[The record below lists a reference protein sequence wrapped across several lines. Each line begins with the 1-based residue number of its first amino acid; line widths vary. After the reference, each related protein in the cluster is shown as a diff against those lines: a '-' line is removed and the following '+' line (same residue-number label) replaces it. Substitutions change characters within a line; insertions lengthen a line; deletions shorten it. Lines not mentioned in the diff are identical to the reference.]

1 MTVPFWKKLT
11 AAVLFAALL
20 FVPYLI
26 RLSESANRDAETAA
40 NRDASIERYG
50 FYLENRAE
58 DLGIQFT
65 HQRSDLDPQLDHIE
79 AQIASVGASVSV
91 TDLNQDGREDIYL
104 TSSAIGQP
112 NALFVQQSD
121 GRFVDNASSFGLAD
135 VNTEELGVSMGSIWG
150 DMDNDG
156 DEDLFLYRWGTPT
169 VYENTGGE
177 SFFRMVP
184 NSGLPDH
191 VNANTAVW
199 VDVNLD
205 GFLDLFLGG
214 YYHEDVNLFDVTS
227 TRLMPDSYEYATN
240 GGLNYLFL
248 GRGDGTFEDVSMEY
262 GIQVDRRWTL
272 AATAADLNDDGYPDL
287 ILANDYGVDQIF
299 LNEEGRQFRESG
311 EAMGIGFAPKSGMSA
326 SVADLYGTG
335 EYSIY
340 VSNISEPGVLMQGN
354 NLWVATGDRAGVPT
368 FQNIANS
375 VGVERG
381 EWGYGGTLTDL
392 NNDGYPDLYLANGYI
407 SDEPGTDYWYD
418 YAKVVGGH
426 KEIIID
432 AKNWPAMN
440 GRTFSGY
447 QRNKIWLNSGS
458 GKFREVGAA
467 VGGTEVTDSRAVA
480 MIDLNNDGS
489 QDLIVANQHQPVL
502 VYQNYLDATRNWI
515 GFRLEGSQSNR
526 SAIGAEVLL
535 YWDDRISRQMIHGG
549 TAFSSQSQRAL
560 LFGLHDTQT
569 VERAEIRWPSGVVQL
584 LKEPETGTYH
594 TVLEPNTSNGSRL
607 LDVTAPTDE
616 TTTSSYKTTTSSDK
630 TTGSHEDHTPDES
643 TTSDPTTTSI
653 LPTPSNL

>member
-1 MTVPFWKKLT
+1 MDVPFWKKLT
-11 AAVLFAALL
+11 AALLFVGLL

-26 RLSESANRDAETAA
+26 RLSESANLDAETAA
-40 NRDASIERYG
+40 NRESSMERYG
-50 FYLENRAE
+50 FYLENRADE
-58 DLGIQFT
+58 LGIRFT

-91 TDLNQDGREDIYL
+91 TDVNMDGREDIYL
-104 TSSAIGQP
+104 TSSAIGTP
-112 NALFVQQSD
+112 NALFVQQPD
-121 GRFVDNASSFGLAD
+121 GQFIESASSFGLAN
-135 VNTEELGVSMGSIWG
+135 VNTDELGVSMGAIWG

-156 DEDLFLYRWGTPT
+156 DEDLFLYRWGAPT
-169 VYENTGGE
+169 VYENMGDE
-177 SFFRMVP
+177 SFFRMVA
-184 NSGLPDH
+184 NNGLPRH
-191 VNANTAVW
+191 VNANTALW
-199 VDVNLD
+199 TDVNRD
-205 GFLDLFLGG
+205 GILDLFLGG
-214 YYHEDVNLFDVTS
+214 YYHEDVNLFHVTS

-248 GRGDGTFEDVSMEY
+248 GRGDGTFEDVSKEF

-272 AATAADLNDDGYPDL
+272 ASTAADLNNDGYPDL

-299 LNEEGRQFRESG
+299 INEEGRQFRESG
-311 EAMGIGFAPKSGMSA
+311 EEMGIGFAPKSGMSA

-340 VSNISEPGVLMQGN
+340 ISNISEPGVLMQGN
-354 NLWVATGDRAGVPT
+354 NLWVATGKREEVPSY
-368 FQNIANS
+368 QNIAGS

-381 EWGYGGTLTDL
+381 EWGYGGLLTDL

-458 GKFREVGAA
+458 GKLREVEADG
-467 VGGTEVTDSRAVA
+467 GGTEFTDSRVVA
-480 MIDLNNDGS
+480 MIDLHKDGS
-489 QDLIVANQHQPVL
+489 QDLVVANQHQPVL
-502 VYQNYLDATRNWI
+502 VYHNYQEPDRNWI
-515 GFRLEGSQSNR
+515 GFRLEGSHSNR
-526 SAIGAEVLL
+526 SAIGAEVLIH
-535 YWDDRISRQMIHGG
+535 WDQRVSRQTVHGG
-549 TAFSSQSQRAL
+549 NAFSSQSQRAL
-560 LFGLHDTQT
+560 LFGLHDTET
-569 VERAEIRWPSGVVQL
+569 VERAEIRWPSGMVQI

-594 TVLEPNTSNGSRL
+594 TVLEPSPLNGSRL
-607 LDVTAPTDE
+607 LDVSRPSDGA
-616 TTTSSYKTTTSSDK
+616 TTSNESYS
-630 TTGSHEDHTPDES
+630 PDAIK
-643 TTSDPTTTSI
+643 TSI